1 MFENPGKSW
10 TVKAHRGTHTVKV
23 KRKPWFGI
31 AEIQV
36 NGKLAGMFAAKILA
50 MSLSGPKEHPFEVDG
65 VPCVLRVQPGMLT
78 YAYELYADGKLVE
91 PDVAL

>member
-10 TVKAHRGTHTVKV
+10 TVRVRRGTHNVKV

-31 AEIQV
+31 AEIRV
-36 NGKLAGMFAAKILA
+36 DGKLTEIFAAKILA
-50 MSLSGPKEHPFEVDG
+50 MSLSGPKEHPFELDG